1 MLGLQRHSPETS
13 ASARQAKN
21 ESLMAKE
28 QTFFVVTICA
38 AFLGAFFLL
47 YPFLHY
53 LLLALLLTYML
64 HPLKRRLQVRIRS
77 RSAVALLMI
86 LLILVAVILPIVYVT
101 TKLVRQGRTTVS
113 ILAESPDRYVHLE
126 KIEVWLQRVTGEP
139 ADLHVYRNQLIAQV
153 RGFLVK
159 AAPDFLGSITDWLLG
174 FFIMLFV
181 MFYSLQSGRGSFER
195 VRALIPL
202 APNLKDKLIEEI
214 KSVTWAVVYG
224 QVVTALIQGS
234 LGGIGFLIFGVP
246 NAVLWGFVM
255 IVLSFLPLIGTPIIW
270 APAGIFLILSGA
282 TARGIG
288 LLLWG
293 GILVMNVDN
302 FLKPRLISGQSNIHP
317 VVVLLGVLGGLKLFG
332 FIGLVA
338 GPLTLALLIA
348 LVRFYEEDYLGINA
362 EG

>member
-1 MLGLQRHSPETS
+1 MTR
-13 ASARQAKN
+13 
-21 ESLMAKE
+21 E

-47 YPFLHY
+47 YPFLQY
-53 LLLALLLTYML
+53 LVFALLLTYML
-64 HPLKRRLQVRIRS
+64 HPFKNWLQVRIRS

-86 LLILVAVILPIVYVT
+86 LLILVVVILPIVYLT
-101 TKLVRQGRTTVS
+101 SKLVREVRTTVS
-113 ILAESPDRYVHLE
+113 MVTVSPDRYVHLE
-126 KIEVWLQRVTGEP
+126 KAERWLERLTGEP
-139 ADLHVYRNQLIAQV
+139 ADLHAYKNQLVTQV

-159 AAPDFLGSITDWLLG
+159 VAPDFLGSISEVLLG

-181 MFYSLQSGRGSFER
+181 MFYSLQAGRGSFER
-195 VRALIPL
+195 VRAVIPL
-202 APNLKDKLIEEI
+202 APNLKDKLIDEI

-246 NAVLWGFVM
+246 NAVLWGVVM

-293 GILVMNVDN
+293 GLLVMNVDN

-338 GPLTLALLIA
+338 GPLILALLIA
-348 LVRFYEEDYLGINA
+348 LINFYEEEYLGV
-362 EG
+362 ETGR

>member
-1 MLGLQRHSPETS
+1 VAGLPKCPPTTGRYRESD
-13 ASARQAKN
+13 N
-21 ESLMAKE
+21 ESLMTRQ
-28 QTFFVVTICA
+28 QTFFIVTICA
-38 AFLGAFFLL
+38 AFLGAFLLL
-47 YPFLHY
+47 YPFLQY
-53 LLLALLLTYML
+53 LVFALLLTYML
-64 HPLKRRLQVRIRS
+64 HPVKKRLQARIRS

-86 LLILVAVILPIVYVT
+86 LLILVVVILPTVYVT
-101 TKLVRQGRTTVS
+101 SKLVREVRATVS
-113 ILAESPDRYVHLE
+113 MLAESPNRDAYLE
-126 KIEVWLQRVTGEP
+126 RVELWVQRVTGEP
-139 ADLHVYRNQLIAQV
+139 ADLHVYKNQLITQV
-153 RGFLVK
+153 RGFLVR

-202 APNLKDKLIEEI
+202 APNLKDRLIEEI

-234 LGGIGFLIFGVP
+234 LGGLGFLIFGVP

-270 APAGIFLILSGA
+270 APAGIFLILSGS

-293 GILVMNVDN
+293 SVLVMNVDN

-348 LVRFYEEDYLGINA
+348 LVRFYEEEYLGM
-362 EG
+362 ETGG

>member
-1 MLGLQRHSPETS
+1 MT
-13 ASARQAKN
+13 
-21 ESLMAKE
+21 KE
-28 QTFFVVTICA
+28 RTFFVVTICA

-47 YPFLHY
+47 YPFLQY
-53 LLLALLLTYML
+53 LVFALLLTYML
-64 HPLKRRLQVRIRS
+64 HPLKKRLTVRIRS

-86 LLILVAVILPIVYVT
+86 VLILVAVILPIVYVT
-101 TKLVRQGRTTVS
+101 TKLVKEVRGTVS
-113 ILAESPDRYVHLE
+113 IMTESPDRYAYLE
-126 KIEVWLQRVTGEP
+126 KVEAWVQRVTGEP
-139 ADLHVYRNQLIAQV
+139 ADLHAYKNQLIAQV
-153 RGFLVK
+153 RGFVVK
-159 AAPDFLGSITDWLLG
+159 AAPDFLGSISDWMLG

-195 VRALIPL
+195 VRAVIPL

-234 LGGIGFLIFGVP
+234 LGGLGFLIFDVP
-246 NAVLWGFVM
+246 NAVLWGVVM

-270 APAGIFLILSGA
+270 APAGILLILSGA

-338 GPLTLALLIA
+338 GPLILALLIA
-348 LVRFYEEDYLGINA
+348 LINFYEEEYLGIKA
-362 EG
+362 QG

>member
-1 MLGLQRHSPETS
+1 MT
-13 ASARQAKN
+13 
-21 ESLMAKE
+21 KE

-38 AFLGAFFLL
+38 AFLGGFFLV
-47 YPFLHY
+47 YPFLQY
-53 LLLALLLTYML
+53 LAFALLLTYML
-64 HPLKRRLQVRIRS
+64 HPLSKRLQARIRS

-86 LLILVAVILPIVYVT
+86 LLILIAVVLPIVYVT
-101 TKLVRQGRTTVS
+101 TKLVRETRSTVTL
-113 ILAESPDRYVHLE
+113 LAESPERYVYLE
-126 KIEVWLQRVTGEP
+126 RVEALIQRVTGEP
-139 ADLHVYRNQLIAQV
+139 ADLHVYKNRLVTQI
-153 RGFLVK
+153 RSFLVK
-159 AAPDFLGSITDWLLG
+159 AAPDFLESISEWLLG
-174 FFIMLFV
+174 FFLMLFV
-181 MFYSLQSGRGSFER
+181 MFYSLQAGRGSFER

-202 APNLKDKLIEEI
+202 APNLKDKLIDEI

-224 QVVTALIQGS
+224 QVVTALVQGT
-234 LGGIGFLIFGVP
+234 LGGLGFLIFGVP

-255 IVLSFLPLIGTPIIW
+255 ILLSFLPLIGTPIIW

-293 GILVMNVDN
+293 GVLVMNVDN
-302 FLKPRLISGQSNIHP
+302 FLKPRLISGQSNVHP

-348 LVRFYEEDYLGINA
+348 LIRFYEEEYLGIRS

>member
-1 MLGLQRHSPETS
+1 MT
-13 ASARQAKN
+13 
-21 ESLMAKE
+21 KE
-28 QTFFVVTICA
+28 QAFFVVTICA
-38 AFLGAFFLL
+38 AFLGAYFLL
-47 YPFLHY
+47 YPFLQY
-53 LLLALLLTYML
+53 LVFALLLTYML
-64 HPLKRRLQVRIRS
+64 HPLTKRLQVRIRS
-77 RSAVALLMI
+77 RSGAALLMI
-86 LLILVAVILPIVYVT
+86 LLILVAIILPIVFIT
-101 TKLVRQGRTTVS
+101 TKLVREARTTVS
-113 ILAESPDRYVHLE
+113 MLTDSPDRYVYIE
-126 KIEVWLQRVTGEP
+126 KVEVWIQRVTGEP
-139 ADLHVYRNQLIAQV
+139 ADLHVYKNQLIAQV
-153 RGFLVK
+153 RGLLVN
-159 AAPDFLGSITDWLLG
+159 AAPDFLGSLSEWLLG

-181 MFYSLQSGRGSFER
+181 MFYSLQSGRSGFER

-202 APNLKDKLIEEI
+202 TPNLKDKLIEEI

-234 LGGIGFLIFGVP
+234 LGGLGFLFFGVP

-255 IVLSFLPLIGTPIIW
+255 IVLSFLPLIGTPIVW

-317 VVVLLGVLGGLKLFG
+317 VVILLGVLGGLKLFG

-348 LVRFYEEDYLGINA
+348 LIMFYEEEYLGIKA

>member
-1 MLGLQRHSPETS
+1 
-13 ASARQAKN
+13 
-21 ESLMAKE
+21 MAKE
-28 QTFFVVTICA
+28 QTFFIVTICA
-38 AFLGAFFLL
+38 AFLGAFLLL
-47 YPFLHY
+47 YPFLRY
-53 LLLALLLTYML
+53 LVFALLLTYML
-64 HPLKRRLQVRIRS
+64 HPITKRLQARIRS
-77 RSAVALLMI
+77 QAAVALLMI
-86 LLILVAVILPIVYVT
+86 LLILVAVILPIVFIT
-101 TKLVRQGRTTVS
+101 TKMVRQGRTTVS
-113 ILAESPDRYVHLE
+113 MLAESPDRYVYLE
-126 KIEVWLQRVTGEP
+126 KVEVWIQRVTGEP
-139 ADLHVYRNQLIAQV
+139 ADLHVYKNQLIAQV
-153 RGFLVK
+153 RGFLLRT
-159 AAPDFLGSITDWLLG
+159 APDFLGSITDWLLG

-181 MFYSLQSGRGSFER
+181 MFYSLQSGRGNFER

-224 QVVTALIQGS
+224 QVVTALIQGT
-234 LGGIGFLIFGVP
+234 LGGLGFLIFGVP

-293 GILVMNVDN
+293 GIVVMNVDN

-348 LVRFYEEDYLGINA
+348 LVRFYEEEYLGIKTEA
-362 EG
+362 

>member
-1 MLGLQRHSPETS
+1 MTR
-13 ASARQAKN
+13 
-21 ESLMAKE
+21 E
-28 QTFFVVTICA
+28 QNFFVITICA
-38 AFLGAFFLL
+38 AFLGGFFLL

-53 LLLALLLTYML
+53 LAFALLLTYML
-64 HPLKRRLQVRIRS
+64 HPLKHQLQVRIRS
-77 RSAVALLMI
+77 RSAVALLLI
-86 LLILVAVILPIVYVT
+86 LLILVAVILPTVYISSQ
-101 TKLVRQGRTTVS
+101 LVREVRSTVS
-113 ILAESPDRYVHLE
+113 MLTGSPDRYVYLE
-126 KIEVWLQRVTGEP
+126 KVESWVERVTGEP
-139 ADLHVYRNQLIAQV
+139 ADLHLYKDQLVVQIRNFML
-153 RGFLVK
+153 K
-159 AAPDFLGSITDWLLG
+159 AAPDFLGSLTEWLLG
-174 FFIMLFV
+174 FFLMLFV
-181 MFYSLQSGRGSFER
+181 MFYSLQSGNSNIER
-195 VRALIPL
+195 MRAIIPL

-234 LGGIGFLIFGVP
+234 LGGFGFFLFGVP

-270 APAGIFLILSGA
+270 APAGIFLIMSGA

-293 GILVMNVDN
+293 GVLVMNIDN
-302 FLKPRLISGQSNIHP
+302 FLKPRLIAGQSNIHP

-348 LVRFYEEDYLGINA
+348 LIRFYEEEYLGTRVDNLTA
-362 EG
+362 

>member
-1 MLGLQRHSPETS
+1 MT
-13 ASARQAKN
+13 
-21 ESLMAKE
+21 KE
-28 QTFFVVTICA
+28 QSFFVVTICA

-47 YPFLHY
+47 YPFLQY
-53 LLLALLLTYML
+53 LVFALLLTYML

-77 RSAVALLMI
+77 RSVVALLMI
-86 LLILVAVILPIVYVT
+86 LLILVAIILPVVFIT
-101 TKLVRQGRTTVS
+101 TKLVREVRSTVS
-113 ILAESPDRYVHLE
+113 ILTESPDRYVYLE
-126 KIEVWLQRVTGEP
+126 KVEVWVQRVTGEP
-139 ADLHVYRNQLIAQV
+139 ADLHVYKNQLIAQV

-159 AAPDFLGSITDWLLG
+159 TAPDFLGSLTDWLLG

-181 MFYSLQSGRGSFER
+181 MFYSLQSGRSGFER

-234 LGGIGFLIFGVP
+234 LGGLGFLIFGVP

-332 FIGLVA
+332 FIGLVT

-348 LVRFYEEDYLGINA
+348 LVRFYEEDYLGIRA

>member
-1 MLGLQRHSPETS
+1 
-13 ASARQAKN
+13 
-21 ESLMAKE
+21 MAKE
-28 QTFFVVTICA
+28 QTFFIFTICA

-47 YPFLHY
+47 FPFLHY
-53 LLLALLLTYML
+53 LFFALLLTYVL
-64 HPLKRRLQVRIRS
+64 HPLKRRMQLRIRN
-77 RSAVALLMI
+77 RSVVAILLI
-86 LLILVAVILPIVYVT
+86 LLILVAIILPVVYIT
-101 TKLVRQGRTTVS
+101 TKLVREVHVTV
-113 ILAESPDRYVHLE
+113 ARVTESPDRYVYLE
-126 KIEVWLQRVTGEP
+126 KAEKWTEQVTGEP
-139 ADLHVYRNQLIAQV
+139 ADLHVYKNQLAAQV

-159 AAPDFLGSITDWLLG
+159 AAPDFLGSISELLLG

-195 VRALIPL
+195 VRAIIPL

-224 QVVTALIQGS
+224 QVVTALIQGT
-234 LGGIGFLIFGVP
+234 LGGLGFLIFGVP
-246 NAVLWGFVM
+246 NVVLWGFVM
-255 IVLSFLPLIGTPIIW
+255 IVLSFIPLVGTPLIW

-348 LVRFYEEDYLGINA
+348 LVRFYEEEYLGIKA

>member
-1 MLGLQRHSPETS
+1 MSR
-13 ASARQAKN
+13 
-21 ESLMAKE
+21 E

-47 YPFLHY
+47 YPFLQY
-53 LLLALLLTYML
+53 LVFALLLTYML
-64 HPLKRRLQVRIRS
+64 HPLKKWLQFRIRS
-77 RSAVALLMI
+77 RSAVALMMI

-101 TKLVRQGRTTVS
+101 IKLVREVRSTVS
-113 ILAESPDRYVHLE
+113 MVTESPERYVHLE
-126 KIEVWLQRVTGEP
+126 KAERWIEHITGEP
-139 ADLHVYRNQLIAQV
+139 ADLHSYRNQLVTQV
-153 RGFLVK
+153 KGFLVK
-159 AAPDFLGSITDWLLG
+159 AAPDFLGSISELLLG

-181 MFYSLQSGRGSFER
+181 MFYSLQTRRGSLER
-195 VRALIPL
+195 VRAVIPL
-202 APNLKDKLIEEI
+202 APNLKDKLIDEI

-224 QVVTALIQGS
+224 QVVTALIQGG

-246 NAVLWGFVM
+246 NAVFWGFIM

-270 APAGIFLILSGA
+270 APAGIFLIMSGA

-302 FLKPRLISGQSNIHP
+302 FLKPRLISGQSNVHP

-332 FIGLVA
+332 FIGLVV
-338 GPLTLALLIA
+338 GPLILALLIA
-348 LVRFYEEDYLGINA
+348 LINFYEEEYLGIKA

>member
-1 MLGLQRHSPETS
+1 MT
-13 ASARQAKN
+13 
-21 ESLMAKE
+21 KE

-38 AFLGAFFLL
+38 AFLGAYFLL
-47 YPFLHY
+47 YPFLQF
-53 LLLALLLTYML
+53 LVFALLLTYML
-64 HPLKRRLQVRIRS
+64 HPLTKWLQVRIRS
-77 RSAVALLMI
+77 RSRVALLMI
-86 LLILVAVILPIVYVT
+86 LLFLVAVLLPIVYVT
-101 TKLVRQGRTTVS
+101 AQLVREVRTTVS
-113 ILAESPDRYVHLE
+113 MVTESPDRYVHLE
-126 KIEVWLQRVTGEP
+126 KAERWIARLTGEP
-139 ADLHVYRNQLIAQV
+139 ADLHAYRNQLVTQV

-159 AAPDFLGSITDWLLG
+159 AAPDFLGSISELLLG

-181 MFYSLQSGRGSFER
+181 MFYSLQTGRGSLER
-195 VRALIPL
+195 VRAVIPL

-214 KSVTWAVVYG
+214 KSVTRAVIYG

-234 LGGIGFLIFGVP
+234 LGGIGFLIFGVS
-246 NAVLWGFVM
+246 NAVLWGFIM

-270 APAGIFLILSGA
+270 APAGIVLILSGA

-338 GPLTLALLIA
+338 GPLILALLIT
-348 LVRFYEEDYLGINA
+348 LINFYEEEYLGIKA

>member
-1 MLGLQRHSPETS
+1 
-13 ASARQAKN
+13 
-21 ESLMAKE
+21 MAKE
-28 QTFFVVTICA
+28 QTFFIFTICA

-47 YPFLHY
+47 FPFLHY
-53 LLLALLLTYML
+53 LFFALLLTYVL
-64 HPLKRRLQVRIRS
+64 HPLKRRMQLRIRN
-77 RSAVALLMI
+77 RSVVAILLI
-86 LLILVAVILPIVYVT
+86 LLILVAIILPVVYIT
-101 TKLVRQGRTTVS
+101 TKLVTEVRATVS
-113 ILAESPDRYVHLE
+113 KVNESPERDVYLE
-126 KIEVWLQRVTGEP
+126 KAERWIERVTGEP
-139 ADLHVYRNQLIAQV
+139 ADLHAYRNQLVSQV
-153 RGFLVK
+153 RAFLVRV
-159 AAPDFLGSITDWLLG
+159 APNLLGSISELLLG

-195 VRALIPL
+195 VRAIIPL
-202 APNLKDKLIEEI
+202 APNLKDKLIDEI

-234 LGGIGFLIFGVP
+234 LGGLGFLMFGVP

-255 IVLSFLPLIGTPIIW
+255 IVLSFIPLVGTPLIW

-348 LVRFYEEDYLGINA
+348 LLRFYEEEYLGIKA